1 MSSKKKLMFLIA
13 EMDSFTAGGFH
24 NLLSVL
30 KDIEC
35 TDMHSGLWQENA

>member
-1 MSSKKKLMFLIA
+1 
-13 EMDSFTAGGFH
+13 MDSFAAEGFN

-30 KDIEC
+30 KDFEC